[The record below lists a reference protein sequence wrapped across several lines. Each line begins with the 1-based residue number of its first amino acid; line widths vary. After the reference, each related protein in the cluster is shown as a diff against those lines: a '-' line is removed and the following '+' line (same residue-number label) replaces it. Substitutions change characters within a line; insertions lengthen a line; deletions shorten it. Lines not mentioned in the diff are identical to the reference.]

1 MSIQEDVKN
10 KITKYDKEYST
21 LLLSLL
27 QDIDD
32 GRISDRK
39 IKDRLLEEVTEWVLE
54 DGGEVN

>member
-10 KITKYDKEYST
+10 KIMLQDKEYAG

-39 IKDRLLEEVTEWVLE
+39 IRERLLEEVTEWVLE
-54 DGGEVN
+54 EGVESN

>member
-10 KITKYDKEYST
+10 KIMAQDKEYVS
-21 LLLSLL
+21 LLISLL

-39 IKDRLLEEVTEWVLE
+39 IRERLLEEVTEWVLE
-54 DGGEVN
+54 EGVESN

>member
-10 KITKYDKEYST
+10 KITKHDKEYST

-27 QDIDD
+27 KDIDD

-54 DGGEVN
+54 ERGEEY

>member
-10 KITKYDKEYST
+10 KITAYDKEYSV

-39 IKDRLLEEVTEWVLE
+39 IKERLLEEVTEWVIE
-54 DGGEVN
+54 DGGQSN

>member
-10 KITKYDKEYST
+10 KIMKYDKEYSI

-54 DGGEVN
+54 EGDDVN